1 MWNLL
6 HIAEFNSNDFRGK
19 AVVLPVSI
27 RVGWQTGWQAGWLK
41 LGLVNAQLRVSSDFQ
56 VVFSLAVYC

>member
-6 HIAEFNSNDFRGK
+6 RIAEFNSNNVRGK

-27 RVGWQTGWQAGWLK
+27 RVGWQAGWLK
-41 LGLVNAQLRVSSDFQ
+41 LGLVNSQLRVSSDFQ
-56 VVFSLAVYC
+56 VLFSLAVYC